1 MVANPNFDVKMSR
14 IMEQAAP
21 ANRDYLSRNLLHAY
35 TACLSIE
42 ELCEATVR
50 TFNSELNIRRAILT
64 RLLRL
69 GREKCCEV
77 QLDQLGSRLLGL
89 SSTDA
94 KERRHINAL
103 LSHLYAFFSSSDPE
117 NRA

>member
-1 MVANPNFDVKMSR
+1 MVADPNFDVKMSR

-21 ANRDYLSRNLLHAY
+21 ANRDYLARNLLHAY

-42 ELCEATVR
+42 ELCEAAVR
-50 TFNSELNIRRAILT
+50 TFNSELNVRRAILT

-69 GREKCCEV
+69 GREKCCEE

-103 LSHLYAFFSSSDPE
+103 LSSRS
-117 NRA
+117 RAQPKA

>member
-1 MVANPNFDVKMSR
+1 MVADPNFDVKMSR

-21 ANRDYLSRNLLHAY
+21 ANRDYLARNLYAY

-42 ELCEATVR
+42 ELCEAAVR
-50 TFNSELNIRRAILT
+50 TFNSDLNVRRAILT

-69 GREKCCEV
+69 GREKCCEE

-103 LSHLYAFFSSSDPE
+103 LSSRSPAQPK
-117 NRA
+117 A